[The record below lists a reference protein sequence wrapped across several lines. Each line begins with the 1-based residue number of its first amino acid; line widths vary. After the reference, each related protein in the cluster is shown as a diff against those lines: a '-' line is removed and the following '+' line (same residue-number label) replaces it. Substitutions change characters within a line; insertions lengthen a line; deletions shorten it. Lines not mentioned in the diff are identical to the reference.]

1 MNETTAHDSTF
12 QFAQPLWLLAGLIVC
27 ALIVFFYRRFDRKR
41 EADLAQLVHPRFR
54 AQMDAA
60 SSPAMRKTKRIL
72 WISAIFLIFVT
83 IARPQYGSEFR
94 EVKRRGIDLL
104 FALDTSQ
111 SMLADDLSPN
121 RLERARLGI
130 IDFVNKLE
138 GDRIGL
144 VPFAGSAYAL
154 CPLTLDYDA
163 FLESLQSVQTN
174 MIPHQGTDLAS
185 AIREA
190 ERLFKENKNN
200 QKILVLIT
208 DGEDLQGDVLST
220 AQKASEDGMVIY
232 TVGVGS
238 PEGST
243 IPVQYSN
250 GRRDVM
256 RDAQGQ
262 EIRTTLDEATLK
274 KIAEI
279 SKGLYVPLG
288 RGAEGLNTIYQEK
301 LRLVP
306 KSDAS
311 QRLER
316 IPLER
321 YAWPLALAIALLLLE
336 FFLPDRSKKNRME
349 FSGMQRSALLL
360 LCCYACTSSISE
372 AATESVSFYN
382 QGTESYHRGEFA
394 QAADA
399 LRASLKTPDTSIQQ
413 RAYYNLGNTLY
424 RHGQASLEK
433 EPKTTIKHW
442 QDALKA
448 YEDAMALDDT
458 DADAR
463 FNHELVKKKLDQLK
477 QQQPQEQDK
486 KDGEKEKSDE
496 QKEQE
501 KKEQEKK
508 DEQQKQQE
516 QDNKSEEQKKQE
528 QEQKEQQQ
536 KEQQSQDGEK
546 KDEEKKEGQQG
557 EKSEEQK
564 KQEEQAAQQKAEEG
578 KDPKDQKQQQA
589 QAMQPREMTQEEA
602 MQLLQS
608 LRHEE
613 RQVIPIPQQNRRDGK
628 IDNTTKGKTW

>member
-1 MNETTAHDSTF
+1 MTDSAHDHSFT
-12 QFAQPLWLLAGLIVC
+12 FAQPLWLLAGLLCCAIV
-27 ALIVFFYRRFDRKR
+27 IIFFRRFDRKR
-41 EADLAQLVHPRFR
+41 ESDLAQLVHPRFR
-54 AQMDAA
+54 SKLFAAA
-60 SSPAMRKTKRIL
+60 SPARRKTKRLL
-72 WISAIFLIFVT
+72 WVAAIFLLFVT
-83 IARPQYGSEFR
+83 LARPQYGSEFR

-130 IDFVNKLE
+130 IDFVNRLE

-144 VPFAGSAYAL
+144 IPFAGSAYAL

-163 FLESLQSVQTN
+163 FLESLQSVRTN

-220 AQKASEDGMVIY
+220 TLKASDDGMVIY

-238 PEGST
+238 PDGSS
-243 IPVQYSN
+243 IPVQLNN

-256 RDAQGQ
+256 RDAKGQ
-262 EIRTTLDEATLK
+262 EIRTALDEVTLK
-274 KIAEI
+274 KVAES

-321 YAWPLALAIALLLLE
+321 YEWPLTFAILFLLLD
-336 FFLPDRSKKNRME
+336 FFLPDRSKKSRME
-349 FSGMQRSALLL
+349 FAGVQNSAVFLM
-360 LCCYACTSSISE
+360 CCLGFSATMSE
-372 AATESVSFYN
+372 ASTDTVSYYN
-382 QGTESYHRGEFA
+382 QGTDSYHRGEFA

-413 RAYYNLGNTLY
+413 RAYYNLGNSLY

-433 EPKTTIKHW
+433 ETKTTIKHW
-442 QDALKA
+442 QEALKA
-448 YEDAMALDDT
+448 YEDAMALDVADV
-458 DADAR
+458 DAR
-463 FNHELVKKKLDQLK
+463 FNHELVKKKLEQLK
-477 QQQPQEQDK
+477 QQQKQEQEK
-486 KDGEKEKSDE
+486 KDGEKSDE
-496 QKEQE
+496 QKEQD
-501 KKEQEKK
+501 KKEQ
-508 DEQQKQQE
+508 QQKKQE
-516 QDNKSEEQKKQE
+516 QDKPQESKSEEQQKQE
-528 QEQKEQQQ
+528 QEQKEQEQ
-536 KEQQSQDGEK
+536 KSQDGEK

-564 KQEEQAAQQKAEEG
+564 KKEQQAAQQKTEEG
-578 KDPKDQKQQQA
+578 IDPKDEQRQQA
-589 QAMQPREMTQEEA
+589 QAMQPREMTREEA

-628 IDNTTKGKTW
+628 TDNTTKGKTW

>member
-1 MNETTAHDSTF
+1 MTDAAYDHTF
-12 QFAQPLWLLAGLIVC
+12 TFAQPWWLLAGGICCLLIV
-27 ALIVFFYRRFDRKR
+27 LLYRFFDRKR
-41 EADLAQLVHPRFR
+41 ERDLAQLVHPRFR
-54 AQMDAA
+54 SQLFAAA
-60 SSPAMRKTKRIL
+60 SPMLKRIKRIC
-72 WISAIFLIFVT
+72 WIAAIFFIFVT
-83 IARPQYGSEFR
+83 LARPQYGAEFR
-94 EVKRRGIDLL
+94 ELRRRGIDLL

-130 IDFVNKLE
+130 IDFVNRLE

-144 VPFAGSAYAL
+144 IPFAGSAYAL

-163 FLESLQSVQTN
+163 FLESLQSVRTN

-208 DGEDLQGDVLST
+208 DGEDLQGDVLS
-220 AQKASEDGMVIY
+220 AARKASEDGLVIY
-232 TVGVGS
+232 AVGVGS
-238 PEGST
+238 PDGAT
-243 IPVQYSN
+243 IPIQYNN

-256 RDAQGQ
+256 RDEQGK

-274 KIAEI
+274 KIAET
-279 SKGLYVPLG
+279 SKGLYVALG

-306 KSDAS
+306 KTDSS

-316 IPLER
+316 VPLER
-321 YAWPLALAIALLLLE
+321 YEWSLALAIALLLCE
-336 FFLPDRSKKNRME
+336 FFLPDRSKVSRRE
-349 FSGMQRSALLL
+349 FSGVASTAALVA
-360 LCCYACTSSISE
+360 ACFFFTTANSE
-372 AATESVSFYN
+372 ASSDSVISYN
-382 QGTESYHRGEFA
+382 QGTESYNRGEFA
-394 QAADA
+394 QAADS
-399 LRASLKTPDTSIQQ
+399 LRASLKTPDTSLQQ
-413 RAYYNLGNTLY
+413 RAYYNLGNALY

-433 EPKTTIKHW
+433 EPKKTIKHW

-448 YEDAMALDDT
+448 YEDAMALNAN

-463 FNHELVKKKLDQLK
+463 FNHELVKKKLDQLQ
-477 QQQPQEQDK
+477 QQQPQDQENKDDK
-486 KDGEKEKSDE
+486 KDEKKDDKQEKSDE

-501 KKEQEKK
+501 KKDQEQ
-508 DEQQKQQE
+508 

-528 QEQKEQQQ
+528 QEQKEKQE

-546 KDEEKKEGQQG
+546 KEDEKNQGQQG
-557 EKSEEQK
+557 EKSDEQK
-564 KQEEQAAQQKAEEG
+564 KQEEQQAAQQKAEEG
-578 KDPKDQKQQQA
+578 KDPKDQQQQQA
-589 QAMQPREMTQEEA
+589 QAMEQREMTKEEA

-613 RQVIPIPQQNRRDGK
+613 RQVIPIPQQSRRDGK
-628 IDNTTKGKTW
+628 TDNTTKGKTW

>member
-1 MNETTAHDSTF
+1 MTDAAHDHTF
-12 QFAQPLWLLAGLIVC
+12 QFAQPLWLLAGLLVC
-27 ALIVFFYRRFDRKR
+27 VLIIYLYRRFDRKR
-41 EADLAQLVHPRFR
+41 ESDLAQLVHPRFR
-54 AQMDAA
+54 SQLFAA
-60 SSPAMRKTKRIL
+60 ASPAMRTTKRIL

-83 IARPQYGSEFR
+83 LARPQYGSDFR

-130 IDFVNKLE
+130 IDFVNRLE

-144 VPFAGSAYAL
+144 IPFAGSAYAL

-163 FLESLQSVQTN
+163 FLESLQSVRTN
-174 MIPHQGTDLAS
+174 MIPHQGTDIAS

-220 AQKASEDGMVIY
+220 ALKASEEGMVIY

-238 PEGST
+238 PNGST
-243 IPVQYSN
+243 IPVQYNN

-262 EIRTTLDEATLK
+262 EIRTALDEATLK
-274 KIAEI
+274 KIAES

-321 YAWPLALAIALLLLE
+321 YEWPLTLAIFLLLLE
-336 FFLPDRSKKNRME
+336 FFLPDRSKKNRLE
-349 FSGMQRSALLL
+349 FAGSQHLAALFVCALVIGTGF
-360 LCCYACTSSISE
+360 AN
-372 AATESVSFYN
+372 ANTESVSYYN
-382 QGTESYHRGEFA
+382 HGTESYHRGEFA

-424 RHGQASLEK
+424 RHGQASLQK
-433 EPKTTIKHW
+433 ESKTTIKHW

-448 YEDAMALDDT
+448 YEDAMVLDDT

-463 FNHELVKKKLDQLK
+463 YNYEFVKKKLEQLQ
-477 QQQPQEQDK
+477 QQQPQEQEK
-486 KDGEKEKSDE
+486 KDGEKSDE
-496 QKEQE
+496 Q
-501 KKEQEKK
+501 KEQEKK

-516 QDNKSEEQKKQE
+516 QEKQQEGKSEEQKKQE
-528 QEQKEQQQ
+528 QEQKEQEQ
-536 KEQQSQDGEK
+536 KEQEQKSQEGEK
-546 KDEEKKEGQQG
+546 KDEVKKEGQEG

-564 KQEEQAAQQKAEEG
+564 KKEEQAAQQKAEEG
-578 KDPKDQKQQQA
+578 KEPKDQQQQQA
-589 QAMQPREMTQEEA
+589 QAMQPREMTEEEA
-602 MQLLQS
+602 KQLLQS

-628 IDNTTKGKTW
+628 TDNTTKGKTW

>member
-1 MNETTAHDSTF
+1 MTDAAHDHTF
-12 QFAQPLWLLAGLIVC
+12 QFAQPLWLLAGLLVC
-27 ALIVFFYRRFDRKR
+27 VLIIYLYRRFDRKR
-41 EADLAQLVHPRFR
+41 ESDLAQLVHPRFR
-54 AQMDAA
+54 SQLFAA
-60 SSPAMRKTKRIL
+60 ASPAMRMTKRIL

-83 IARPQYGSEFR
+83 LARPQYGSDFR

-130 IDFVNKLE
+130 IDFVNRLE

-144 VPFAGSAYAL
+144 IPFAGSAYAL

-163 FLESLQSVQTN
+163 FLESLQSVRTN

-220 AQKASEDGMVIY
+220 ALKASEEGMVIY

-238 PEGST
+238 PNGST
-243 IPVQYSN
+243 IPVQYNN

-262 EIRTTLDEATLK
+262 EIRTALDEATLK
-274 KIAEI
+274 KIAES

-321 YAWPLALAIALLLLE
+321 YEWPLAIAIALLLLE
-336 FFLPDRSKKNRME
+336 FFLPDRSKKSRME
-349 FSGMQRSALLL
+349 FAGVPHSAALLM
-360 LCCYACTSSISE
+360 CCLGFLTTMSE
-372 AATESVSFYN
+372 ASTDSVSYYN
-382 QGTESYHRGEFA
+382 QGTDSYHRGEFA

-424 RHGQASLEK
+424 RHGQTSLEK

-448 YEDAMALDDT
+448 YEDAMALDDA

-463 FNHELVKKKLDQLK
+463 YNHELVKKKLEQLK
-477 QQQPQEQDK
+477 QQQPQDQEK
-486 KDGEKEKSDE
+486 KDGEKSDE

-501 KKEQEKK
+501 KK
-508 DEQQKQQE
+508 DEQQKEQE
-516 QDNKSEEQKKQE
+516 QEKQQDSKSEEQKKQE
-528 QEQKEQQQ
+528 QEKKEQEQQQ
-536 KEQQSQDGEK
+536 QQQKSQDGEK

-578 KDPKDQKQQQA
+578 KDPKDQQQQQA

>member
-1 MNETTAHDSTF
+1 MTDAAHDPTF
-12 QFAQPLWLLAGLIVC
+12 QFAQPLWLLAGLLVC
-27 ALIVFFYRRFDRKR
+27 VLIIYLYRRFDRKR
-41 EADLAQLVHPRFR
+41 ESDLAQLVHPRFR
-54 AQMDAA
+54 SQLFAA
-60 SSPAMRKTKRIL
+60 ASPAMRTTKRIL

-83 IARPQYGSEFR
+83 LARPQYGSDFR

-130 IDFVNKLE
+130 IDFVNRLE

-144 VPFAGSAYAL
+144 IPFAGSAYAL

-163 FLESLQSVQTN
+163 FLESLQSVRTN

-220 AQKASEDGMVIY
+220 ALKASEEGMVIY

-238 PEGST
+238 PNGST
-243 IPVQYSN
+243 IPVQYNN

-262 EIRTTLDEATLK
+262 EIRTALDEATLK
-274 KIAEI
+274 KIAES

-321 YAWPLALAIALLLLE
+321 YEWPLTLAIFLLLLE
-336 FFLPDRSKKNRME
+336 FFLPDRSKKNRLE
-349 FSGMQRSALLL
+349 FAGSQHLAALFVCALVIGKGVA
-360 LCCYACTSSISE
+360 YAN
-372 AATESVSFYN
+372 TESVSYYN

-424 RHGQASLEK
+424 RHGQASLQK
-433 EPKTTIKHW
+433 ESKTTIKHW

-448 YEDAMALDDT
+448 YEDAMVLDDT

-463 FNHELVKKKLDQLK
+463 YNYEFVKKKLEQLQ
-477 QQQPQEQDK
+477 QQQPQEQEK
-486 KDGEKEKSDE
+486 KDGEKSDE
-496 QKEQE
+496 QKEQQ
-501 KKEQEKK
+501 EQEK
-508 DEQQKQQE
+508 QQE
-516 QDNKSEEQKKQE
+516 GKSEEQKKQE
-528 QEQKEQQQ
+528 QEQKEQEQ
-536 KEQQSQDGEK
+536 KEQEQKSQEGEK
-546 KDEEKKEGQQG
+546 KDEEKKEGQEG

-564 KQEEQAAQQKAEEG
+564 KKEEQAAQQKAEEG
-578 KDPKDQKQQQA
+578 KEPKDQQQQQA
-589 QAMQPREMTQEEA
+589 QAMQPREMTEEEA
-602 MQLLQS
+602 KQLLQS

-628 IDNTTKGKTW
+628 TDNTTKGKTW

>member
-1 MNETTAHDSTF
+1 MTDAAHDHTF
-12 QFAQPLWLLAGLIVC
+12 QFAQPLWLLAGLLVC
-27 ALIVFFYRRFDRKR
+27 VLIIYLYRRFDRKR
-41 EADLAQLVHPRFR
+41 ESDLAQLVHPRFR
-54 AQMDAA
+54 SQLFAA
-60 SSPAMRKTKRIL
+60 ASPAMRTTKRIL

-83 IARPQYGSEFR
+83 LARPQYGSDFR

-130 IDFVNKLE
+130 IDFVNRLE

-144 VPFAGSAYAL
+144 IPFAGSAYAL

-163 FLESLQSVQTN
+163 FLESLQSVRTN

-220 AQKASEDGMVIY
+220 ALKASEEGMVIY

-238 PEGST
+238 PNGST
-243 IPVQYSN
+243 IPVQYNN

-262 EIRTTLDEATLK
+262 EIRTALDEATLK
-274 KIAEI
+274 KIAES

-321 YAWPLALAIALLLLE
+321 YEWPLTLAIFLLLLE
-336 FFLPDRSKKNRME
+336 FFLPDRSKKNRLE
-349 FSGMQRSALLL
+349 FAGSQHLAALFVCALVIGKGVA
-360 LCCYACTSSISE
+360 YAD
-372 AATESVSFYN
+372 TESVSYYN

-424 RHGQASLEK
+424 RHGQASLQK
-433 EPKTTIKHW
+433 ESKTTIKHW

-448 YEDAMALDDT
+448 YEDAMVLDDT

-463 FNHELVKKKLDQLK
+463 YNYEFVKKKLEQLQ
-477 QQQPQEQDK
+477 QQQPQEQEK
-486 KDGEKEKSDE
+486 KDGEKSDE
-496 QKEQE
+496 QKEQQ
-501 KKEQEKK
+501 EQEK
-508 DEQQKQQE
+508 QQE
-516 QDNKSEEQKKQE
+516 GKSEEQKKQE
-528 QEQKEQQQ
+528 QEQKEQEQ
-536 KEQQSQDGEK
+536 KEQEQKSQEGEK
-546 KDEEKKEGQQG
+546 KDEEKKEGQEG

-564 KQEEQAAQQKAEEG
+564 KKEEQAAKQKAEEG
-578 KDPKDQKQQQA
+578 KEPKDQQQQQA
-589 QAMQPREMTQEEA
+589 QAMQPREMTEEEA
-602 MQLLQS
+602 KQLLQS

-628 IDNTTKGKTW
+628 TDNTTKGKTW

>member
-1 MNETTAHDSTF
+1 MTDAAHDHTF
-12 QFAQPLWLLAGLIVC
+12 QFAQPLWLLAGLLVC
-27 ALIVFFYRRFDRKR
+27 VLIIYLYRRFDRKR
-41 EADLAQLVHPRFR
+41 ESDLAQLVHPRFR
-54 AQMDAA
+54 SQLFAA
-60 SSPAMRKTKRIL
+60 ASPAMRTTKRIL

-83 IARPQYGSEFR
+83 LARPQYGSDFR

-130 IDFVNKLE
+130 IDFVNRLE

-144 VPFAGSAYAL
+144 IPFAGSAYAL

-163 FLESLQSVQTN
+163 FLESLQSVRTN

-220 AQKASEDGMVIY
+220 ALKASEEGMVIY

-238 PEGST
+238 PNGST
-243 IPVQYSN
+243 IPVQYNN

-262 EIRTTLDEATLK
+262 EIRTALDEATLK
-274 KIAEI
+274 KIAES

-321 YAWPLALAIALLLLE
+321 YEWPLTLAIFLLLLE
-336 FFLPDRSKKNRME
+336 FFLPDRSKKNRLE
-349 FSGMQRSALLL
+349 FAGSQHLAALFVCALVIGKGVA
-360 LCCYACTSSISE
+360 YAD
-372 AATESVSFYN
+372 TESVSYYN

-424 RHGQASLEK
+424 RHGQASLQK
-433 EPKTTIKHW
+433 ESKTTIKHW

-448 YEDAMALDDT
+448 YEDAMVIDDT

-463 FNHELVKKKLDQLK
+463 YNYEFVKKKLEQLQ
-477 QQQPQEQDK
+477 QQQPQEQEK
-486 KDGEKEKSDE
+486 KDGEKSDE
-496 QKEQE
+496 QKEQQ
-501 KKEQEKK
+501 EQEK
-508 DEQQKQQE
+508 QQE
-516 QDNKSEEQKKQE
+516 GKSEEQKKQE
-528 QEQKEQQQ
+528 QEQKEQEQ
-536 KEQQSQDGEK
+536 KEQEQKSQEGEK
-546 KDEEKKEGQQG
+546 KDEEKKEGQEG

-564 KQEEQAAQQKAEEG
+564 KKEEQAAKQKAEEG
-578 KDPKDQKQQQA
+578 KEPKDQQQQQA
-589 QAMQPREMTQEEA
+589 QAMQPREMTEEEA
-602 MQLLQS
+602 KQLLQS

-628 IDNTTKGKTW
+628 TDNTTKGKTW